1 MQLTATITV
10 AKQLIACAIIISHT
24 SRKSVR
30 GMCSRTT
37 TSRPRPR
44 PVPFGVSNVSR
55 AKVAVD
61 VAKVDVVAAGQP
73 TVSFIDVKKRS
84 NKNKKCLKT

>member
-1 MQLTATITV
+1 
-10 AKQLIACAIIISHT
+10 
-24 SRKSVR
+24 
-30 GMCSRTT
+30 
-37 TSRPRPR
+37 
-44 PVPFGVSNVSR
+44 VPFGVSRVSR

-73 TVSFIDVKKRS
+73 PVSFIDVKKRS

>member
-1 MQLTATITV
+1 M
-10 AKQLIACAIIISHT
+10 
-24 SRKSVR
+24 
-30 GMCSRTT
+30 
-37 TSRPRPR
+37 
-44 PVPFGVSNVSR
+44 PFGVSRVSR

>member
-1 MQLTATITV
+1 MRVTHIT
-10 AKQLIACAIIISHT
+10 HT
-24 SRKSVR
+24 HTHA
-30 GMCSRTT
+30 RTHAHTHTHT

-44 PVPFGVSNVSR
+44 PVPFGVSRVSR

-73 TVSFIDVKKRS
+73 TVSFIDVKNVQIKI
-84 NKNKKCLKT
+84 KNV